1 MQLRSL
7 FALTLAL
14 FAIHD
19 QPYAA
24 PLQSAANDKAPSVAI
39 VELFTSEGCSSCPPR
54 RQLIAADQP
63 KADQR
68 RTVDCG
74 DQ

>member
-39 VELFTSEGCSSCPPR
+39 VELFTSEGCSSCPPPADSLL
-54 RQLIAADQP
+54 RQINLGKLCAGA
-63 KADQR
+63 
-68 RTVDCG
+68 
-74 DQ
+74 